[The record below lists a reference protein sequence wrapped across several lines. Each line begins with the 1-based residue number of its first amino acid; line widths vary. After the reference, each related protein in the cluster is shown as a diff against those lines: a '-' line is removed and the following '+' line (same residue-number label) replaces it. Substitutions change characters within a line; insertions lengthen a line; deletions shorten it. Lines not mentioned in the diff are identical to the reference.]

1 MFQFENTDI
10 LYFLLL
16 IPGFV
21 GLFWLS
27 RITWK
32 KRLIHYG
39 NFTLVK
45 RLLNNYSSER
55 PIWKFVLEMLT
66 LALLIFALANPQFGS
81 RLKEVKR
88 EGVEIMIALDVSRS
102 MEARDIKPDRLS
114 KAKRSVELFMNKLD
128 GDLVGMVV
136 FAGEAYIQ
144 IPMTDD
150 YASAKMYLSNID
162 SDLVPMQGTNLADA
176 IDMSTKAF
184 SEDPESSKIIILI
197 SDGENHESD
206 AVEAAELAKDNGA
219 IIYTVGMGTR
229 QGAPIPDAGGGFHRD
244 KDGNIISSKLNEK
257 ILREIAETT
266 DGNYMLA
273 GKSGTG
279 LDQVLDEISK
289 LNKTE
294 RSVETFS
301 EFDDQYQY
309 PLALAMLLL
318 IIELLIPRRKIKNVK
333 SS

>member
-1 MFQFENTDI
+1 MFQFENIDI
-10 LYFLLL
+10 LYALLL

-21 GLFWLS
+21 GLFLLS
-27 RITWK
+27 RITRK
-32 KRLIHYG
+32 KRLTRYG
-39 NFTLVK
+39 ELGLVQ
-45 RLLNNYSSER
+45 RLLHHYSSER
-55 PIWKFVLEMLT
+55 PIWKFVLEMTT

-162 SDLVPMQGTNLADA
+162 TDLVPVQGTNLADA
-176 IDMSTKAF
+176 IDMSVKAF

-197 SDGENHESD
+197 SDGENHEAD
-206 AVEAAELAKDNGA
+206 AVEAAELAAKDGV

-229 QGAPIPDAGGGFHRD
+229 EGAPIPAVGGGFHRD
-244 KDGNIISSKLNEK
+244 KSGNIISSKLNEK
-257 ILREIAETT
+257 ILKEIAEKT
-266 DGNYMLA
+266 DGNYRLA

-279 LDQVLDEISK
+279 LDHVLDEISK

-318 IIELLIPRRKIKNVK
+318 IVELLIPRRKIKNVK

>member
-16 IPGFV
+16 IPVFV

-27 RITWK
+27 RISWK
-32 KRLIHYG
+32 KRLSNYG
-39 NFTLVK
+39 DLGIVK
-45 RLLNNYSSER
+45 RLLKNYSTER
-55 PIWKFVLEMLT
+55 SIWKFVLEMTT

-102 MEARDIKPDRLS
+102 MEARDIKPNRLS

-128 GDLVGMVV
+128 GDIVGMVV

-162 SDLVPMQGTNLADA
+162 TDLVPVQGTNLADA
-176 IDMSTKAF
+176 IDMSVKAF
-184 SEDPESSKIIILI
+184 SEDPESSKIIMLI
-197 SDGENHESD
+197 SDGENHEAD
-206 AVEAAELAKDNGA
+206 AGEAAELAANDGV

-229 QGAPIPDAGGGFHRD
+229 EGAPIPAVGGGFYRD
-244 KDGNIISSKLNEK
+244 KSGNIISSKLNEK
-257 ILREIAETT
+257 ILKEIAEKS

-279 LDQVLDEISK
+279 LDHVLDEISK

-318 IIELLIPRRKIKNVK
+318 IVELLIPRRKIKNVK

>member
-1 MFQFENTDI
+1 MFQFENSDI
-10 LYFLLL
+10 LYFLFL
-16 IPGFV
+16 IPVFV
-21 GLFWLS
+21 AVFWLS

-32 KRLIHYG
+32 KRLQRYG
-39 NFTLVK
+39 DLPLVK
-45 RLLNNYSSER
+45 RLLHGYSAER
-55 PIWKFVLEMLT
+55 PVWKFVLEMLT

-88 EGVEIMIALDVSRS
+88 EGVEIMLALDVSRS
-102 MEARDIKPDRLS
+102 MTARDIKPDRLS

-162 SDLVPMQGTNLADA
+162 TDLVPIQGTNLADA
-176 IDMSTKAF
+176 IRMSDKAF
-184 SEDPESSKIIILI
+184 SQDPESSKIIILI
-197 SDGENHESD
+197 SDGENHEED
-206 AVEAAELAKDNGA
+206 ALTAAKEAKEHGV

-229 QGAPIPDAGGGFHRD
+229 EGAPIPAVGGGFHRD
-244 KDGNIISSKLNEK
+244 QEGNVVTSKLNEDM
-257 ILREIAETT
+257 LSQIANVA
-266 DGNYMLA
+266 DGKYMLA
-273 GKSGTG
+273 GKSGAG
-279 LDQVLDEISK
+279 LDVVLDEISK
-289 LNKTE
+289 LNQTE

-318 IIELLIPRRKIKNVK
+318 IVEMLIPRRKKMNVK
-333 SS
+333 PS